1 MDVRRLNAEKT
12 KESSKA
18 APFKQALKPIPQS
31 KAKAQDAPFEAE
43 AETFLNS
50 PLPLAIPDVSE
61 QEFEDT
67 VMCHFPF
74 LRSMALKITRNEDD
88 AQDLVQETILRAYR
102 FYDKYE
108 QGTNCKAW
116 LYRIMKNTFINN
128 YRKTKKHQNET
139 SYEEIEEVL
148 DAEVDAPAA
157 TADPQ
162 ASFENSRLREEVAE
176 ALEALP
182 GDYRSALSL
191 SLVDGFSYKEIAK
204 RMGCPI
210 GTVMS
215 RIHRGRLILK
225 EKLKPIAEETGWWH
239 QNEAALA

>member
-1 MDVRRLNAEKT
+1 MATNRARAEKMRG
-12 KESSKA
+12 SAKA
-18 APFKQALKPIPQS
+18 APFKQTLKAIAQETAPAQAATPRDEASRFSKPAQLHEIPG
-31 KAKAQDAPFEAE
+31 
-43 AETFLNS
+43 
-50 PLPLAIPDVSE
+50 VSE
-61 QEFEDT
+61 SEFEET
-67 VMCHFPF
+67 VLCHFAF
-74 LRSMALKITRNEDD
+74 LHSMALKITRSEDD

-102 FYDKYE
+102 FFDKYE

-128 YRKTKKHQNET
+128 YRKTRRHQAET

-162 ASFENSRLREEVAE
+162 ASFINSRLREEVAE
-176 ALEALP
+176 ALELLP
-182 GDYRSALSL
+182 SDYRFALSL

-225 EKLKPIAEETGWWH
+225 EKLAPLAAETGWWH
-239 QNEAALA
+239 QGQAAIA

>member
-1 MDVRRLNAEKT
+1 MEIRRLSAEKT
-12 KESSKA
+12 RESFKA
-18 APFKQALKPIPQS
+18 APFKQALKAIPQNA
-31 KAKAQDAPFEAE
+31 AKAQGAPFGADAGASLE
-43 AETFLNS
+43 S
-50 PLPLAIPDVSE
+50 PLPVIIPNVSE
-61 QEFEDT
+61 QEFEET
-67 VMCHFPF
+67 VLCHFPF
-74 LRSMALKITRNEDD
+74 LHSMALKITRSEDD

-128 YRKTKKHQNET
+128 YRKAKRHQNET

-157 TADPQ
+157 AADPQ

-215 RIHRGRLILK
+215 RIHRGRMILK
-225 EKLKPIAEETGWWH
+225 DKLKPLAEETGWWH
-239 QNEAALA
+239 QNEAAIA